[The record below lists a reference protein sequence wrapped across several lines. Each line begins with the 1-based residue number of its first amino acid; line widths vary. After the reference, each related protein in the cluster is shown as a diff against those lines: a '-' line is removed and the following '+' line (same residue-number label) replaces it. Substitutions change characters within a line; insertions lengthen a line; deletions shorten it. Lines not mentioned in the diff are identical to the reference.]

1 MRSMAKPAMNHPDSD
16 EPPADAEGV
25 ARSIALRRL
34 AGSPQTRHQLDQ
46 AMAKKGVPS
55 SVRTDVLDRF
65 TEVGLIDDAAYAAA
79 WVASRQAGR
88 GLSARALADE
98 LRRRGVDPDI
108 AAEAVDTVTPQDEE
122 AAARDLVR
130 RKLATMDR
138 LEPAVRTRRLVAMLG
153 RKGYP
158 AGLAFR
164 IVEEMVGESLDE
176 ALEL

>member
-1 MRSMAKPAMNHPDSD
+1 MPAMKQPDSD
-16 EPPADAEGV
+16 DPPADAEGV

-34 AGSPQTRHQLDQ
+34 SASPQTRHQLDQ
-46 AMAKKGVPS
+46 AMAKKGVPA
-55 SVRTDVLDRF
+55 SVRAEVLDRF

-98 LRRRGVDPDI
+98 LRRRGVAPDVI
-108 AAEAVDTVTPQDEE
+108 DEAIDTVTPQDEE
-122 AAARDLVR
+122 AAARELVR
-130 RKLATMDR
+130 RKLATMER

-164 IVEEMVGESLDE
+164 IVTEMVDESLDD